1 MIAGSLAGGIL
12 MRRWIS
18 LPFLIAGA
26 LNLAAIPLAV
36 FFFRQQEWNRKERQ
50 V

>member
-12 MRRWIS
+12 IRRWVS

-26 LNLAAIPLAV
+26 LNLATIPLAV
-36 FFFRQQEWNRKERQ
+36 FFFHQQGWNTQERQ
-50 V
+50 A